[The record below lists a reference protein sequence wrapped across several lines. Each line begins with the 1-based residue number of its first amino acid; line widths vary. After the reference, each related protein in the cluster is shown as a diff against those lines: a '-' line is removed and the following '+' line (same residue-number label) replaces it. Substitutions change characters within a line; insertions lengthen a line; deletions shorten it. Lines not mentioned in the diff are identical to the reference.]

1 MLLKKLVPYFLIPL
15 LLLTS
20 CSSNNSEKSA
30 SGSFP
35 VKFKLSA
42 KKLQKESY
50 QYDFTLIS
58 SQYQNSNFSDCETN
72 NNPSAC
78 YLSILVSTSEGK
90 SVEVAITQ
98 LSQLSQNYCNQVAS
112 SFGAYLASK
121 KLASLSIIESDPKSC
136 GDSFSQGYIF
146 SSLVNGSQDAKDIS
160 KFCNSLGK
168 GPKWNCS
175 IYLGHYFLNQNLAD
189 PVAMT
194 ENCYLIPS
202 PDDTKG
208 DHMTFR
214 RACLSGLWQRFFNN
228 ESVIKQFNKMNP
240 SATDI
245 FSFCL
250 ASKRSAKEVCLQE
263 DSHPFWV
270 MEKFKD
276 VNEKFSACRALED
289 VDLTDQCNFGM
300 GRGVADHINRVPAK
314 LFQACAQLKLSF
326 DFEYCMIAAGEAYDR
341 EVFKKDINTVCPDLA
356 PKCLLGL
363 GAATYGMHNG
373 DSNGAMLACNE
384 YFSAKRENALCQIGV
399 FRGFSRLSYVHILP
413 QVVDEIY
420 ARCDAIAGVEAQ
432 NCLLGSFAGSLHFI
446 EKMGGEKAIIDY
458 CNTSKFQEL
467 CGSAMAS
474 IYLFENI
481 PVTTQTCIFSEK
493 QTSLACANWLGMY
506 AKGYGNTSL
515 CDNLT
520 SELAPSCLKP
530 DEKYIFKKYIF

>member
-1 MLLKKLVPYFLIPL
+1 M
-15 LLLTS
+15 LTS
-20 CSSNNSEKSA
+20 CSSNTSEKSV

-35 VKFKLSA
+35 AKFKLNA
-42 KKLQKESY
+42 KTLEKENY
-50 QYDFTLIS
+50 QYDFSLIS
-58 SQYQNSNFSDCETN
+58 PQYKNTNFTDCASN

-78 YLSILVSTSEGK
+78 YLSLLVTNSTGK
-90 SVEVAITQ
+90 SVNGAVTQ
-98 LSQLSQNYCNQVAS
+98 LSQISPNYCNQVAS
-112 SFGAYLASK
+112 SFGAYLATK
-121 KLASLSIIESDPKSC
+121 KLAPLSIIESDPKSC

-146 SSLVNGSQDAKDIS
+146 ASLVNGSQDAKDIS
-160 KFCNSLGK
+160 KFCDSLGK

-175 IYLGHYFLNQNLAD
+175 IYLGHYFLNKNLAD

-208 DHMTFR
+208 EHMTFR

-228 ESVIKQFNKMNP
+228 ESVIKQFNAMNP

-250 ASKRSAKEVCLQE
+250 TSKRSAKEVCLQE

-276 VNEKFSACRALED
+276 INEKFSACRDLEE

-300 GRGVADHINRVPAK
+300 GRGVADNINRDPAK
-314 LFQACAQLKLSF
+314 LYQACAQLNLPF

-341 EVFKKDINTVCPDLA
+341 DKFKENINSVCPDFTT
-356 PKCLLGL
+356 KCLLGL

-373 DSNGAMLACNE
+373 DSNAAVLACNQ
-384 YFSAKRENALCQIGV
+384 YFTAKRENALCQIGV
-399 FRGFSRLSYVHILP
+399 FRGFSRLSYVHTLP

-420 ARCDAIAGVEAQ
+420 ARCDAIAGAAAQ

-446 EKMGGEKAIIDY
+446 QKMGGEKAIIDY

-467 CGSAMAS
+467 CASAMAS
-474 IYLFENI
+474 IYLFEDI
-481 PVTTQTCIFSEK
+481 PVTAQTCLFRDK
-493 QTSLACANWLGMY
+493 QSSLACANWLGFY
-506 AKGYGNTSL
+506 VKGYGNTAL
-515 CDNLT
+515 CE
-520 SELAPSCLKP
+520 SLAPELTTPCLKP
-530 DEKYIFKKYIF
+530 DEKYLVKKYIY

>member
-1 MLLKKLVPYFLIPL
+1 MPYFLLPL

-20 CSSNNSEKSA
+20 CSSNSSNESI

-35 VKFKLSA
+35 AKFKISA
-42 KKLQKESY
+42 KSLETESY
-50 QYDFTLIS
+50 QYDFSLIS
-58 SQYQNSNFSDCETN
+58 SQFQGTSFNNCENNS
-72 NNPSAC
+72 NPSAC
-78 YLSILVSTSEGK
+78 YLSLLVSNFDAKGVNTSMN
-90 SVEVAITQ
+90 Q
-98 LSQLSQNYCNQVAS
+98 LSELPQNFCNQVSS
-112 SFGAYLASK
+112 SFGAYLATK
-121 KLASLSIIESDPKSC
+121 KLAPLSIIESDPKSC

-146 SSLVNGSQDAKDIS
+146 SSLVNGPQDAKVIS
-160 KFCNSLGK
+160 KFCDSLGK

-228 ESVIKQFNKMNP
+228 DSVIKQLSKMNP
-240 SATDI
+240 VATDI

-270 MEKFKD
+270 LDKFKD

-300 GRGVADHINRVPAK
+300 GRGVADSINREPAK
-314 LFQACAQLKLSF
+314 LYQSCSELISAF
-326 DFEYCMIAAGEAYDR
+326 DYEYCMIAAGEAYDR
-341 EVFKKDINTVCPDLA
+341 EKFKNEISTVCPDLA
-356 PKCLLGL
+356 VKCLLGL

-373 DSNGAMLACNE
+373 DSNGATLACNE
-384 YFSAKRENALCQIGV
+384 YFTASRENALCQIGV
-399 FRGFSRLSYVHILP
+399 FRGFSRLSYVHTLP

-420 ARCDAIAGVEAQ
+420 ARCDAIGGVAAQ

-446 EKMGGEKAIIDY
+446 EKIGGEKAIIDY

-467 CGSAMAS
+467 CGSATAS

-481 PVTTQTCIFSEK
+481 TVTPNTCLFSDK
-493 QTSLACANWLGMY
+493 QNSKACANWLGFY
-506 AKGYGNTSL
+506 AKGFEKTSL
-515 CDNLT
+515 CKNL
-520 SELAPSCLKP
+520 SAELSPLCLKP
-530 DEKYIFKKYIF
+530 DEKYITKKYIF